1 MGSMSNSEQHPIFL
15 LAFARTSMKT
25 IGFFINT
32 TKPETFEIVPTTIA
46 WLRKHGIQS
55 LIPSDEAKIIG
66 VDQASDDAVSL
77 SSQTSDIL
85 PIEPEGV
92 PTSLTDLDVS
102 SSRARADIVSLSD
115 LILVLGGDG
124 TLLNAVHTPGIET
137 VPILA
142 VNVGHLGFLTDVA
155 RDELYPALSRI
166 LAGQY
171 EVDSRMMLE
180 VILPNGEK
188 RHALNDVVIRHHM
201 RLIHL
206 ETQINRQPCI
216 NYTADGLIVS
226 TPSGSTGYSLSCGGS
241 IAEPHL
247 NAILITPISPHDLTV
262 RPFITHGDSE
272 IQIAI
277 QAEETIADESA
288 GTLLVDGQREV
299 YSVQPNIPIRIRK
312 AEKTIQLIRSQGR
325 SYYEVLREKLM
336 FGQGVNRKVSV
347 GD

>member
-1 MGSMSNSEQHPIFL
+1 MFVRLS
-15 LAFARTSMKT
+15 LASL
-25 IGFFINT
+25 G
-32 TKPETFEIVPTTIA
+32 A

-66 VDQASDDAVSL
+66 VDEATDDTASP
-77 SSQTSDIL
+77 SSQTGDIS

-92 PTSLTDLDVS
+92 LTSLADLDAS

-124 TLLNAVHTPGIET
+124 TLLNAAHTPGIEN

-166 LAGQY
+166 LVGQY
-171 EVDSRMMLE
+171 EIDSRMMLE

-206 ETQINRQPCI
+206 ETQINKQPCI

-247 NAILITPISPHDLTV
+247 NAILITPISPHDLTA

-277 QAEETIADESA
+277 QAEATVVDESA

-299 YSVQPNIPIRIRK
+299 YSVQPNIPIHIRK

-336 FGQGVNRKVSV
+336 FGQGVNRKVAV
-347 GD
+347 ND